1 MVGRSRKN
9 DVKSRLGKR
18 NLTTAKPKTG
28 RIRDARDVL
37 KQKGSTKGRIS
48 KPSNVRSASGRPR
61 QATTQNTKA
70 RVRRLMPL
78 KELLGKE
85 KTVKH
90 TASSPKGNIRTLSLT
105 SGSLRVT
112 TKQPELCRKAIV
124 SSRSLKIVTP
134 SNSISKTQDTAESAT
149 TPKRTLR
156 NDLYTSRLSS
166 YVVEEDLRTSS
177 PNLSFTSLT
186 EERPSLVSRRP
197 ATRPALQNNEQK
209 KLTKIVVTNLHPRVI
224 QADIAELFGAVGS
237 LVSVKLE
244 NSVAEVVFVKVADA
258 DSAYHKY
265 HNRMLDGQPMKCT
278 LGLAN
283 PDVERTQEGTSVNY
297 SGAELVYPPT
307 SSRPVVF
314 QVRI

>member
-1 MVGRSRKN
+1 MVGRQRN
-9 DVKSRLGKR
+9 TDVKSRLGKR
-18 NLTTAKPKTG
+18 NFNTTKPKTG
-28 RIRDARDVL
+28 GIRDARDVL
-37 KQKGSTKGRIS
+37 KKKGSAKGRIG
-48 KPSNVRSASGRPR
+48 KVSNAQSASGRPR
-61 QATTQNTKA
+61 QTATQNTKS
-70 RVRRLMPL
+70 RIRRLMPL
-78 KELLGKE
+78 KEMLGKE
-85 KTVKH
+85 KTVKD
-90 TASSPKGNIRTLSLT
+90 TGNSSKSNLRTLSLS

-134 SNSISKTQDTAESAT
+134 SNSLSKIDTTESET

-156 NDLYTSRLSS
+156 NDLYTSRLSN
-166 YVVEEDLRTSS
+166 VVEEDLRTSS
-177 PNLSFTSLT
+177 PSLSFTSLT
-186 EERPSLVSRRP
+186 DERPLFLSGRP
-197 ATRPALQNNEQK
+197 ATRPAIQNNIPEQK

-224 QADIAELFGAVGS
+224 QADIAELFGAIGP

-244 NSVAEVVFVKVADA
+244 NCVAEAVFVRATDA
-258 DSAYHKY
+258 DSAYQKY

-283 PDVERTQEGTSVNY
+283 PDVERTKEGTSVNY